1 MTMTDGD
8 LFSLADAVAE
18 GLFPSIDAARKAST
32 RDPRFPAP
40 AAKQGAAFL
49 YDPSAL
55 RAYRAP
61 LLLAAPPDNP
71 PPGPEWMPYPGAG
84 YYEFS
89 HRGKAH
95 SVDRTIG
102 AKFYEGVELSTRL
115 NNQGYVLVDIRLD
128 DGTKKTVTM
137 HSGVLRSHVGE
148 PGPDEE
154 TLHGPGG
161 QQDNRWPENIRWG
174 TRPENL
180 ADMAASRPPKARKPP
195 KVCPVCEREHHG
207 PGRRCHECVVKIG
220 IDGAVLIAAN
230 PDLEEAAKA
239 LDYPSAVGVFNLAIT
254 YGGLRMYVRSPDTPS
269 DPAGDHAAS
278 PPSWLRRVIN
288 RRRASRQ
295 DSDSA

>member
-71 PPGPEWMPYPGAG
+71 PPGPEWRPYPGAG

-95 SVDRTIG
+95 SVNRTIG
-102 AKFYEGVELSTRL
+102 GKYYEGVELSTRP
-115 NNQGYVLVDIRLD
+115 NNQGYLLVDIRLD

-137 HSGVLRSHVGE
+137 HSGVLRSHAGE
-148 PGPDEE
+148 PGPGEE

-161 QQDNRWPENIRWG
+161 QQDNRYPENIRWG

-180 ADMAASRPPKARKPP
+180 ADMAASRPPRAPKPP
-195 KVCPVCEREHHG
+195 KVCPLCFREHEG
-207 PGRRCHECVVKIG
+207 RGRRCPECVDMIARE
-220 IDGAVLIAAN
+220 GASLLEGGA
-230 PDLEEAAKA
+230 DLEEAAKG
-239 LDYPSAVGVFNLAIT
+239 LDYPSAVGLYRLAVK
-254 YGGLRMYVRSPDTPS
+254 YGGLRVHVGPC
-269 DPAGDHAAS
+269 ADHVAS

-288 RRRASRQ
+288 RAGVSRRN
-295 DSDSA
+295 SDGE